1 MIPCV
6 CGSTKNS
13 ARCCIQY
20 ISGEGIAP
28 DPESLM
34 RSRYTAYTQ
43 LNIAYIAN
51 TMRGPALAAF
61 NPDNATE
68 WAKQIKWLRLQ
79 VLKSSVVT
87 PADNT
92 AYVEFIAHYLFQGRR
107 QKLHEISEFH
117 RIDGCWYYVGGK
129 TEEIP

>member
-1 MIPCV
+1 MVACI

-13 ARCCIQY
+13 EQCCIQY
-20 ISGEGIAP
+20 IHGERVAP
-28 DPESLM
+28 DAESLM

-43 LNIAYIAN
+43 LNMAYIAA
-51 TMRGPALAAF
+51 TVRGPALAAF
-61 NPDNATE
+61 DPEHALE

-79 VLKSSVVT
+79 VLKASAVT
-87 PADNT
+87 PEDDT

-117 RIDGCWYYVGGK
+117 LIEGCWYYVNGK
-129 TEEIP
+129 TP